1 MARLQKL
8 LDTFR
13 FIRSSM
19 SDSANA
25 WEWSISRF
33 ETIDKARKP
42 PDGVVVF
49 TGSSSITFWE
59 TLEED
64 MAPLPVINRGFGGS
78 KMDQV
83 THYVDRIILPYH
95 PRAVVL
101 FAGINDIAGPKA
113 KTADEVFESY
123 KTFVQSVHAASPEI
137 PIYYIGI
144 TPTPTSMDLWPVARD
159 VNNRIKAFAT
169 PDQRLQFIDL
179 TDHLLTAEGIPDRNL
194 YRSDMR
200 HPNEKG
206 YARWTSVIKPI
217 LHADLLP
224 EDTRASQT
232 A

>member
-1 MARLQKL
+1 MAWLQNL

-13 FIRSSM
+13 IMRSSI

-33 ETIDKARKP
+33 EAIDQVRKP

-49 TGSSSITFWE
+49 TGSSSITFWK
-59 TLEED
+59 TLEVD

-83 THYVDRIILPYH
+83 TQYVDRIVLPYH

-101 FAGINDIAGPKA
+101 FAGINDIAGSKA
-113 KTADEVFESY
+113 KTADEVFEGY
-123 KTFVQSVHAASPEI
+123 KAFVQTVHATSPEI

-144 TPTPTSMDLWPVARD
+144 TPNPSSMNLWPAAKEA
-159 VNNRIKAFAT
+159 NNLIKAFAAQ
-169 PDQRLQFIDL
+169 DQRLQFIDL
-179 TDHLLTAEGIPDRNL
+179 TDHLLTSEAIPDRSL

-200 HPNEKG
+200 HLNEKG
-206 YARWTSVIKPI
+206 YARWTAVIRPI
-217 LHADLLP
+217 LIADLQSKA
-224 EDTRASQT
+224 TGASQT
-232 A
+232 T